1 MTRKKLDKDTLKEK
15 VDGGILFSSGLIA
28 GEGLIGILLAVLAI
42 IPVGLDSLG
51 ETITVA
57 DKVAFGNNVLGQWG
71 SIAFFGLLAF
81 TLIKHSFFAK
91 KEN

>member
-71 SIAFFGLLAF
+71 QYSILRP
-81 TLIKHSFFAK
+81 ISFYF
-91 KEN
+91 NQTFILC